1 MNCQGTNKD
10 GEPCQ
15 APESVVGPDGY
26 CPPHSDEE
34 EHRERAS
41 MGGKATARKHR
52 RPPASDRDVPDP
64 PETIE
69 DAKRWLA
76 WVATNLAN
84 GMLDQKEARSL
95 SYTLRA
101 FMDSVEKADVQDE
114 LEELKE
120 KIAAL
125 QQGNLEEVA

>member
-1 MNCQGTNKD
+1 MPCKATRAD

-15 APESVVGPDGY
+15 APESVIGDDGY
-26 CPPHSDEE
+26 CVAHRPGDEHKE
-34 EHRERAS
+34 VAS
-41 MGGKATARKHR
+41 RGGRATAKKLRK
-52 RPPASDRDVPDP
+52 PPASDRDVPP
-64 PETIE
+64 TPETIE

-114 LEELKE
+114 LEELKD

-125 QQGNLEEVA
+125 QKGELEAA